1 MTEDK
6 IKVEELI
13 EQVKA
18 SSGKDDVC
26 IICYK
31 DEEERCKELFPS
43 KEIHVLPEKVRCNET
58 NNAIFIIPTDAKP
71 IKVVYEEKEL
81 LDIPPDIDIKGSIYT
96 IY

>member
-58 NNAIFIIPTDAKP
+58 NNTIFIIPTDVKP
-71 IKVVYEEKEL
+71 VKVVYEENRP
-81 LDIPPDIDIKGSIYT
+81 LDIVLNGIIYT